1 MSDSESNP
9 ENDQSQNM
17 AMPVFVYNRAD
28 GVFVDLP
35 RMSVAEGGLERFVD
49 RLFESGARFTG
60 LDYDLFLKLLYDAE
74 WLAETKDKTA
84 NLKLAAS
91 IVRFLPERQALYRRV
106 KLLPKDMR
114 AEYMFEP
121 VSIEESYQEPLYGE
135 PAEDGVAPIVGY
147 ETKTRAVATKLDFDE
162 LVTDMWQKG
171 VKFGLR
177 EGTIRKIIASGET
190 VRLPIALHLD
200 PTASQDAEIVEVCN
214 DLHRDNSPR
223 ILANGKADL
232 SVYKNRF
239 PYVKKGTRLLKKVP
253 RKLGK
258 PGYKVTGEAIEP
270 DIPKDLD
277 LHKLSSVGTDIE
289 QGKDG
294 EYVVATMDGFISID
308 IKSNSISITEKIET
322 KEGIS
327 AKTTGDLALAADEF
341 VEHGEVQEGRTVK
354 GKHMTFL
361 SDVFGNVISDDGNI
375 VISGNLSGGRA
386 ESHGGNVTLSAR
398 ASRAVVL
405 VREGELKAAQCESC
419 TLIGKVVHVE
429 HAVNCEII
437 ADELYADV
445 VEGCVIAGKKI
456 RIRSSGERRGAE
468 TSVTIVVPDS
478 SIIAQGITDIRK
490 TLAEAQAAIKGKM
503 SEIEVLKSEPDF
515 AKFLALH
522 GRIESGAIKLT
533 AEQANN
539 WQKLV
544 EKNARP
550 TQQLASL
557 KREADELVA
566 SVKDMEETI
575 SSMESEQEAMGKDIS
590 CVIESIVGHTVGQT
604 MRMANGLD
612 SLCVMS
618 GSAIRSTL
626 QTMDGRKAR
635 VFYEDDGAIDWKF
648 EKSPGS

>member
-1 MSDSESNP
+1 MSMSESNTAN
-9 ENDQSQNM
+9 ESSQSM

-35 RMSVAEGGLERFVD
+35 KLSVAEGGFERFVE
-49 RLFESGARFTG
+49 RMFENGARFSG
-60 LDYDLFLKLLYDAE
+60 LDYGLFLKLLYDAE

-84 NLKLAAS
+84 NLKVAAS
-91 IVRFLPERQALYRRV
+91 IVRFPPERQALYRKV
-106 KLLPKDMR
+106 KVLPKDMR

-121 VSIEESYQEPLYGE
+121 VSLEESYQSPLFGE

-147 ETKTRAVATKLDFDE
+147 ETKTREVATKLDFDE
-162 LVTDMWQKG
+162 LVTDLWQKG

-177 EGTIRKIIASGET
+177 EDAIRKIIGSGET
-190 VRLPIALHLD
+190 MRLPIALHMD
-200 PTASQDAEIVEVCN
+200 PTDSHDAEIVEVCN

-258 PGYKVTGEAIEP
+258 LGYKVTGEAIEP
-270 DIPKDLD
+270 DMPKDLD
-277 LHKLSSVGTDIE
+277 LQKLSSVGTAIE

-294 EYVVATMDGFISID
+294 EYVVATMDGFVSID
-308 IKSNSISITEKIET
+308 AKLNSISITEKIET

-361 SDVFGNVISDDGNI
+361 SDVFGNVISDGGNI

-386 ESHGGNVTLSAR
+386 ESHGGNVTLNAR

-405 VREGELKAAQCESC
+405 AREGELKAAQCESC

-437 ADELYADV
+437 ADELYADII
-445 VEGCVIAGKKI
+445 EGCVIAGKTI
-456 RIRSSGERRGAE
+456 RILSSGERRGTE
-468 TSVTIVVPDS
+468 TLVTMVVPDN
-478 SIIAQGITDIRK
+478 SIMNKGIADIKKALADAQVAVAAK
-490 TLAEAQAAIKGKM
+490 TSDINA
-503 SEIEVLKSEPDF
+503 LKSEAEF
-515 AKFLALH
+515 AKFMALH

-533 AEQANN
+533 AEQASN

-544 EKNARP
+544 GKNAK
-550 TQQLASL
+550 TVQQLAAL
-557 KREADELVA
+557 KREVDAMVA
-566 SVKDMEETI
+566 SVKDMEETLVSI
-575 SSMESEQEAMGKDIS
+575 EQEQQEMGKNIS
-590 CVIESIVGHTVGQT
+590 CTIEKVVGHTVGQA

-618 GSAIRSTL
+618 GSAIRNTL
-626 QTMDGRKAR
+626 QTMDGRKER
-635 VFYEDDGAIDWKF
+635 VFYGDDGAIEWKF
-648 EKSPGS
+648 EKPSA

>member
-1 MSDSESNP
+1 MSESNTAN
-9 ENDQSQNM
+9 ESSQSM

-35 RMSVAEGGLERFVD
+35 KLSVAEGGFERFVE
-49 RLFESGARFTG
+49 RMFENGARFSG
-60 LDYDLFLKLLYDAE
+60 LDYGLFLKLLYDAE

-84 NLKLAAS
+84 NLKVAAS
-91 IVRFLPERQALYRRV
+91 IVRFPPERQALYRKV
-106 KLLPKDMR
+106 KVLPKDMR

-121 VSIEESYQEPLYGE
+121 VSLEESYQSPLFGE

-147 ETKTRAVATKLDFDE
+147 ETKTREVATKLDFDE
-162 LVTDMWQKG
+162 LVTDLWQKG

-177 EGTIRKIIASGET
+177 EDAIRKIIGSGET
-190 VRLPIALHLD
+190 MRLPIALHMD
-200 PTASQDAEIVEVCN
+200 PTDSHDAEIVEVCN

-258 PGYKVTGEAIEP
+258 LGYKVTGEAIEP
-270 DIPKDLD
+270 DMPKDLD
-277 LHKLSSVGTDIE
+277 LQKLSSVGTAIE

-294 EYVVATMDGFISID
+294 EYVVATMDGFVSID
-308 IKSNSISITEKIET
+308 AKLNSISITEKIET

-361 SDVFGNVISDDGNI
+361 SDVFGNVISDGGNI

-386 ESHGGNVTLSAR
+386 ESHGGNVTLNAR

-405 VREGELKAAQCESC
+405 AREGELKAAQCESC

-437 ADELYADV
+437 ADELYADII
-445 VEGCVIAGKKI
+445 EGCVIAGKTI
-456 RIRSSGERRGAE
+456 RILSSGERRGTE
-468 TSVTIVVPDS
+468 TLVTMVVPDN
-478 SIIAQGITDIRK
+478 SIMNKGIADIKKALADAQVAVAAK
-490 TLAEAQAAIKGKM
+490 TSDINA
-503 SEIEVLKSEPDF
+503 LKSEAEF
-515 AKFLALH
+515 AKFMALH

-533 AEQANN
+533 AEQASN

-544 EKNARP
+544 GKNAK
-550 TQQLASL
+550 TVQQLAAL
-557 KREADELVA
+557 KREVDAMVA
-566 SVKDMEETI
+566 SVKDMEETLVSI
-575 SSMESEQEAMGKDIS
+575 EQEQQEMGKNIS
-590 CVIESIVGHTVGQT
+590 CTIEKVVGHTVGQA

-618 GSAIRSTL
+618 GSAIRNTL
-626 QTMDGRKAR
+626 QTMDGRKER
-635 VFYEDDGAIDWKF
+635 VFYGDDGAIEWKF
-648 EKSPGS
+648 EKPSA